1 MGGSLFTARG
11 NWSQAIFLLVPQ
23 FPLLKSGD
31 NNSLHLS
38 GLLRI
43 KCNNV
48 HSCLARDLVGG
59 GVLNFS
65 YSLIINFSY
74 KLYIKM
80 GKIWRESSS

>member
-11 NWSQAIFLLVPQ
+11 NWSQAIFVLVPQ
-23 FPLLKSGD
+23 FPPLKSGD
-31 NNSLHLS
+31 KNSLHLS

-48 HSCLARDLVGG
+48 HSCSARDLVG

-65 YSLIINFSY
+65 YSLIINFGY

>member
-11 NWSQAIFLLVPQ
+11 NWSQAIFVLVPQ
-23 FPLLKSGD
+23 FPLLKSRD
-31 NNSLHLS
+31 KNSLHLS

-48 HSCLARDLVGG
+48 HSCLARNLG
-59 GVLNFS
+59 GVL
-65 YSLIINFSY
+65 NFSY